1 MYIII
6 ISVNIYNFNVNI
18 YKRSVIA
25 FILVFKE
32 LSVMFYLGTY
42 IYIYKLYSHSLLFIS
57 SLIHSL
63 EY

>member
-6 ISVNIYNFNVNI
+6 ISVNIYNYNANI

-32 LSVMFYLGTY
+32 LINSVFWNPML
-42 IYIYKLYSHSLLFIS
+42 YKLKHSGYTYPLACI
-57 SLIHSL
+57 
-63 EY
+63 

>member
-6 ISVNIYNFNVNI
+6 INVNIIYNYNVNI

-32 LSVMFYLGTY
+32 LNRILN
-42 IYIYKLYSHSLLFIS
+42 L
-57 SLIHSL
+57 
-63 EY
+63 